1 MERTS
6 QCADMAKS
14 KRSLKLT
21 SFVLIIILI
30 GSTLFSAWF
39 YRLATTPLNL
49 PAVPSEFSI
58 APGSGLRHI
67 AKQLTEAYLLPNEW
81 SFILLAH
88 ITGYNVSLKAGDY
101 QLTGNLSPLDL
112 LKYLAH
118 GKVRQYAITFLEG
131 WTFSQFKKALDEHPA
146 LRHESGKLSD
156 SELLQAIGAKESH
169 VEGLFFPDTYFFIR
183 NSSDLTILK
192 RAYQAM
198 QQHLKT
204 MWLARQES
212 LPLKDRYDGLI
223 LASIIEKETGAN
235 NERAQIAGVFINR
248 LRHNMKLQTDP
259 TIIYGMGNKFDGN
272 LRKID
277 LRTDH
282 EYNTY
287 TRPGLP
293 PTPIA
298 MPGLASIRAAF
309 NPAITNELYFV
320 SRGDGTSHFSSTLE
334 EHNRAV
340 LKYQKSS
347 VKHSVH

>member
-1 MERTS
+1 MH
-6 QCADMAKS
+6 KS
-14 KRSLKLT
+14 TRFLKLT
-21 SFVLIIILI
+21 SFVLIVILV
-30 GSTLFSAWF
+30 GSTLFSVWF

-58 APGSGLRHI
+58 EPGSGLRRI
-67 AKQLTEAYLLPNEW
+67 AGQLAEAGILSNEW

-88 ITGYNVSLKAGDY
+88 ITGYNASLKAGDY
-101 QLTGNLSPLDL
+101 QLTEKLSPLDL
-112 LKYLAH
+112 LKYLTR

-131 WTFSQFKKALDEHPA
+131 WTFSQFRKALDEHPA
-146 LRHESGKLSD
+146 LRHDSDKLND
-156 SELLQAIGAKESH
+156 SELLRAIGAKESH
-169 VEGLFFPDTYFFIR
+169 AEGLFFPDTYFFTR

-198 QQHLKT
+198 QQHLET
-204 MWLARQES
+204 VWLARQEF
-212 LPLKDRYDGLI
+212 LPLKDQYDGLI
-223 LASIIEKETGAN
+223 LASIIEKETGAD
-235 NERAQIAGVFINR
+235 NERTQIAGVFINR

-259 TIIYGMGNKFDGN
+259 TVIYGMVNKFDGN

-277 LRTDH
+277 LQTDH

-287 TRPGLP
+287 TRSGLP

-309 NPAITNELYFV
+309 NPAITDELYFV

>member
-1 MERTS
+1 MP
-6 QCADMAKS
+6 KS
-14 KRSLKLT
+14 TRFLKLT
-21 SFVLIIILI
+21 SFVLIVTLV
-30 GSTLFSAWF
+30 GSTLFSVWF

-58 APGSGLRHI
+58 EPGSGLHRI
-67 AKQLTEAYLLPNEW
+67 AGQLAEAGILSNEW

-88 ITGYNVSLKAGDY
+88 ITGYNASLKAGDY
-101 QLTGNLSPLDL
+101 QLTEKLSPLDL
-112 LKYLAH
+112 LKYLTR

-131 WTFSQFKKALDEHPA
+131 WTFSQFRKALDEHPA
-146 LRHESGKLSD
+146 LRHDSDKLND
-156 SELLQAIGAKESH
+156 SELLRAIGAKESH
-169 VEGLFFPDTYFFIR
+169 AEGLFFPDTYFFTR

-198 QQHLKT
+198 QQHLET
-204 MWLARQES
+204 VWLARQEF
-212 LPLKDRYDGLI
+212 LPLKDQYDGLI
-223 LASIIEKETGAN
+223 LASIIEKETGAD
-235 NERAQIAGVFINR
+235 NERTQIAGVFINR

-259 TIIYGMGNKFDGN
+259 TVIYGMGNKFDGN

-277 LRTDH
+277 LQTDH

-287 TRPGLP
+287 TRFGLP

-309 NPAITNELYFV
+309 NPAITDELYFV
-320 SRGDGTSHFSSTLE
+320 ARGDGTSHFSSTLE

-347 VKHSVH
+347 IKHSVH